1 MEETLDPITLEK
13 ARKALHYFCVVYEG
27 GRPLTPEEREGIM
40 NASLRGFYIPEL
52 VGLAED
58 LGLDKMTLDEIEE
71 YVRELYRKN
80 APTFIESRGEP
91 EILTPEEVKEF
102 YRKSWGITLEEDEK

>member
-1 MEETLDPITLEK
+1 MEETLDPITVEK
-13 ARKALHYFCVVYEG
+13 ARKALYYLQVVASG
-27 GRPLTPEEREGIM
+27 GESLSPEEREEAM
-40 NASLRGFYIPEL
+40 NTGLGRFYVPGL
-52 VGLAED
+52 VGLAEH

-102 YRKSWGITLEEDEK
+102 YRKTWGITLDEEEG